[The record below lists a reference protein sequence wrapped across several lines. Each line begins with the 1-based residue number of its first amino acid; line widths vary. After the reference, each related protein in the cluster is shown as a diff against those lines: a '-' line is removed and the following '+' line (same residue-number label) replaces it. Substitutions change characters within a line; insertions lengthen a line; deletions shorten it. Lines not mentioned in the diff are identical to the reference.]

1 MITPAVIQSAVW
13 AAATVAIVG
22 IVCFTTYRYYSQR

>member
-1 MITPAVIQSAVW
+1 MITPAVIQSLIW
-13 AAATVAIVG
+13 ATAIVAIVG